1 MQNTNDLFS
10 DTFDASA
17 FSRLDS
23 DYDATPDPCDV
34 ADYNH
39 RVRFGY
45 QSVPCQN
52 YTKTQKDPFISMKTI
67 EVKKALSSGYNVV
80 VDGWY
85 VVAWTDTNKKA
96 KQIAISLKQ
105 G

>member
-52 YTKTQKDPFISMKTI
+52 YTKTQKDPFISMITINKASQGGYIVALDGAWLAWFPKIKT
-67 EVKKALSSGYNVV
+67 AR
-80 VDGWY
+80 
-85 VVAWTDTNKKA
+85 AFA
-96 KQIAISLKQ
+96 KGKLFH
-105 G
+105 

>member
-10 DTFDASA
+10 DNFDASA

-45 QSVPCQN
+45 
-52 YTKTQKDPFISMKTI
+52 
-67 EVKKALSSGYNVV
+67 
-80 VDGWY
+80 
-85 VVAWTDTNKKA
+85 
-96 KQIAISLKQ
+96 
-105 G
+105 